1 MVFLVSRF
9 LQQRLKVGGG
19 LALFILYLCLPLKE
33 ALLFL
38 FLLFILY
45 KYIFFSYT
53 QELELNQKEEIPTEN
68 HTTLMASVIY
78 TKQPTNKE
86 NSSLFINI
94 ILWENK
100 NRGWN
105 LKSEISRLFP
115 ETSTNCSFMNSVSG
129 QLTYFGFSW
138 FRDATMTVAALFVQK
153 YISNKCFYF

>member
-100 NRGWN
+100 NRG
-105 LKSEISRLFP
+105 
-115 ETSTNCSFMNSVSG
+115 
-129 QLTYFGFSW
+129 
-138 FRDATMTVAALFVQK
+138 
-153 YISNKCFYF
+153 